1 MRDHSDSRLF
11 VKPSAIDYRQSDCS
25 LIDRDKL
32 LVNRGYVPYDASS
45 FENPEFKKMLEQQ
58 EVANLGKAYEIDLE
72 SK

>member
-1 MRDHSDSRLF
+1 MRNNGDSRLF
-11 VKPSAIDYRQSDCS
+11 VKPSAIDFRQSDCS

-45 FENPEFKKMLEQQ
+45 FENLEFKKMLEQQ
-58 EVANLGKAYEIDLE
+58 EAANLGKAYEIDLE